1 MIDWYLEGVEFGN
14 CSCDWCFPCEHKS
27 LSSRSDCAGFEVVRI
42 DRGHFGLVDLG
53 GLNMALLY
61 AWPGPLLE
69 GDGEIVP
76 IIDARASA
84 AQRSAL
90 ASILLGGH
98 TEEGMTHWWIFHALS
113 KTVHAPICRAIEF
126 EFDVEAETARVRIPE
141 ILEATGRPTRSR
153 HIEAGHR
160 VRIDI
165 PRRVDFAVTGTL
177 SGPSGP
183 PRWNS
188 TSTTA
193 SGSSP
198 SCATPAPARCTAPEC
213 RSGEADP
220 LLDQS
225 DSLVGCGQ
233 RRQAGV
239 GGIGADVDVKGPVSV
254 DVDHVGHD
262 RELGGIGA
270 DVSVSSDL
278 EFLLREVHDA
288 IELHLTATD
297 DRVLLVGGWDSVG
310 MRGQDNAGEGAAPH
324 GCYVD
329 IRAGLVCKS

>member
-14 CSCDWCFPCEHKS
+14 CSCDWCFPCEDRS

-42 DRGHFGLVDLG
+42 DRGHFGHVDLG

-126 EFDVEAETARVRIPE
+126 EFDVEAETARVMIPE
-141 ILEATGRPTRSR
+141 ILEATGRPIRSR

-165 PRRVDFAVTGTL
+165 PRSGSTSPSPGRCQ
-177 SGPSGP
+177 GPSGQ
-183 PRWNS
+183 PRWSS

-193 SGSSP
+193 SGSSAC
-198 SCATPAPARCTAPEC
+198 CATPAPARCIAPEC
-213 RSGEADP
+213 R
-220 LLDQS
+220 
-225 DSLVGCGQ
+225 
-233 RRQAGV
+233 
-239 GGIGADVDVKGPVSV
+239 
-254 DVDHVGHD
+254 
-262 RELGGIGA
+262 
-270 DVSVSSDL
+270 
-278 EFLLREVHDA
+278 
-288 IELHLTATD
+288 
-297 DRVLLVGGWDSVG
+297 
-310 MRGQDNAGEGAAPH
+310 EGAGAA
-324 GCYVD
+324 
-329 IRAGLVCKS
+329 RRRLT

>member
-61 AWPGPLLE
+61 AWPGPLLD

-76 IIDARASA
+76 IIDVRASPV
-84 AQRSAL
+84 QRSAL

-177 SGPSGP
+177 SGTVGTAAMELDLDDCFGQFTVLRHSG
-183 PRWNS
+183 
-188 TSTTA
+188 T
-193 SGSSP
+193 
-198 SCATPAPARCTAPEC
+198 
-213 RSGEADP
+213 
-220 LLDQS
+220 
-225 DSLVGCGQ
+225 
-233 RRQAGV
+233 
-239 GGIGADVDVKGPVSV
+239 GA
-254 DVDHVGHD
+254 
-262 RELGGIGA
+262 
-270 DVSVSSDL
+270 
-278 EFLLREVHDA
+278 VH
-288 IELHLTATD
+288 
-297 DRVLLVGGWDSVG
+297 
-310 MRGQDNAGEGAAPH
+310 
-324 GCYVD
+324 
-329 IRAGLVCKS
+329 RA